1 MLDFD
6 IKSHF
11 IGLYYLE
18 RKYNMDN
25 KRLDIELIRIIA
37 VFFVIFNHTGT
48 LGYFL
53 FASYEPRSIQYWIYL
68 FISVFCKISVP
79 LFFMITGALM
89 LNRKEESLRYLWKH
103 RVLHICCILIIWSFF
118 YYMVLVKEGGEA
130 FNIVRFFRQLYVY
143 NWNFSFWYLYVYIAL
158 LICLPLLQKIA
169 QSLSNKD
176 YIYMTILYIT
186 FKMIIPSLQ
195 YILWR
200 GRYTLN
206 NNIDLGWITSNIV
219 IFPLM
224 GYFLS
229 YRVKEFWN
237 KKRILILWGINICT
251 ILMSCYLTYYRA
263 SVMGVCN
270 EESSQAFHDTFV
282 LINCITVFVTC
293 QYLNDKSQLLS
304 KISKQ
309 IISLGGCTFGIYL
322 THIYIKD
329 HTAITRYISKLFQ
342 DIIPIPRM
350 LYAFI
355 YCIIIFICGY
365 IITLLLKKIPFIKR
379 IVS

>member
-1 MLDFD
+1 MAG
-6 IKSHF
+6 K
-11 IGLYYLE
+11 
-18 RKYNMDN
+18 
-25 KRLDIELIRIIA
+25 
-37 VFFVIFNHTGT
+37 
-48 LGYFL
+48 
-53 FASYEPRSIQYWIYL
+53 
-68 FISVFCKISVP
+68 
-79 LFFMITGALM
+79 
-89 LNRKEESLRYLWKH
+89 
-103 RVLHICCILIIWSFF
+103 
-118 YYMVLVKEGGEA
+118 
-130 FNIVRFFRQLYVY
+130 
-143 NWNFSFWYLYVYIAL
+143 
-158 LICLPLLQKIA
+158 
-169 QSLSNKD
+169 
-176 YIYMTILYIT
+176 
-186 FKMIIPSLQ
+186 
-195 YILWR
+195 
-200 GRYTLN
+200 
-206 NNIDLGWITSNIV
+206 TSNIV

-251 ILMSCYLTYYRA
+251 IFMSCYLTYYRA

>member
-48 LGYFL
+48 MGYFL

-322 THIYIKD
+322 KHIYIKD

>member
-1 MLDFD
+1 
-6 IKSHF
+6 
-11 IGLYYLE
+11 
-18 RKYNMDN
+18 
-25 KRLDIELIRIIA
+25 
-37 VFFVIFNHTGT
+37 
-48 LGYFL
+48 
-53 FASYEPRSIQYWIYL
+53 
-68 FISVFCKISVP
+68 
-79 LFFMITGALM
+79 M

-118 YYMVLVKEGGEA
+118 YYMVLVKEGVEA

-251 ILMSCYLTYYRA
+251 IFMSCYLTYYRA

-322 THIYIKD
+322 THIYIND

>member
-1 MLDFD
+1 
-6 IKSHF
+6 
-11 IGLYYLE
+11 
-18 RKYNMDN
+18 
-25 KRLDIELIRIIA
+25 
-37 VFFVIFNHTGT
+37 
-48 LGYFL
+48 
-53 FASYEPRSIQYWIYL
+53 
-68 FISVFCKISVP
+68 
-79 LFFMITGALM
+79 
-89 LNRKEESLRYLWKH
+89 
-103 RVLHICCILIIWSFF
+103 
-118 YYMVLVKEGGEA
+118 
-130 FNIVRFFRQLYVY
+130 
-143 NWNFSFWYLYVYIAL
+143 
-158 LICLPLLQKIA
+158 
-169 QSLSNKD
+169 
-176 YIYMTILYIT
+176 
-186 FKMIIPSLQ
+186 MIIPSLQ

-251 ILMSCYLTYYRA
+251 IFMSCYLTYYRA

-270 EESSQAFHDTFV
+270 EESSQAF
-282 LINCITVFVTC
+282 
-293 QYLNDKSQLLS
+293 
-304 KISKQ
+304 
-309 IISLGGCTFGIYL
+309 